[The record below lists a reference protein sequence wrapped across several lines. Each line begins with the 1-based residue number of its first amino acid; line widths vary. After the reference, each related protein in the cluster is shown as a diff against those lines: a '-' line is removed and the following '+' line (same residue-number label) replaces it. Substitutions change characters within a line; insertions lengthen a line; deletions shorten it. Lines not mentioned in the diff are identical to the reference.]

1 MVSRGG
7 DILRVR
13 LRQARLPGRLCEDL
27 QLLRLDQRGHRQ
39 LQHRPE
45 IGDHARG
52 IS

>member
-13 LRQARLPGRLCEDL
+13 VRQARLPGRLCEDL
-27 QLLRLDQRGHRQ
+27 QLLRLDQGGNRQ

-45 IGDHARG
+45 IGDHVRG

>member
-13 LRQARLPGRLCEDL
+13 LRQARLPRRLCEDL
-27 QLLRLDQRGHRQ
+27 QLLRLDQGGHRQ
-39 LQHRPE
+39 LQQRAE
-45 IGDHARG
+45 IGDHVRG